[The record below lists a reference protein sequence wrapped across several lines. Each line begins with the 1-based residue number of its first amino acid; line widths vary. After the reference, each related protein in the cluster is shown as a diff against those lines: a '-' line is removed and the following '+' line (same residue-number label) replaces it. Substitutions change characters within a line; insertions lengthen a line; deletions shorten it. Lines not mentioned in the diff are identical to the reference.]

1 MAETLVNRVA
11 NSGIVTINL
20 ENYYPKSEF
29 AHFDLKDF
37 LFMEIILKEK
47 DFRKSLKKSIGVSTV
62 TKYFLIFCSN
72 EAIIPL
78 WAYMLVATHA
88 EGSVKETYV
97 GNQEAYLN
105 HHYQSL
111 IESLD
116 LSSYAEKR
124 IVIKGCSNKPVP
136 AGAYQTITRRLKPTT
151 LSIMFGE
158 PCSMVPI
165 YKRPK

>member
-11 NSGIVTINL
+11 NSGIITINL
-20 ENYYPKSEF
+20 EQYFPEVEF
-29 AHFDLKDF
+29 ANFDLKDF

-47 DFRKSLKKSIGVSTV
+47 DFRKSLIEIDWSQYQNKIL
-62 TKYFLIFCSN
+62 LIYCSN
-72 EAIIPL
+72 KAIIPL
-78 WAYMLVATHA
+78 WAYMLVASYA
-88 EGSVKETYV
+88 EEHVSETYV

-105 HHYQSL
+105 HHYQSI
-111 IESLD
+111 IETLD
-116 LSSYAEKR
+116 LSSYADKR
-124 IVIKGCSNKPVP
+124 VVIKGCSNKPVP
-136 AGAYQTITRRLKPTT
+136 AGAYQSITRRLKPTT

>member
-11 NSGIVTINL
+11 NSGIITINL
-20 ENYYPKSEF
+20 EQYYPESEF
-29 AHFDLKDF
+29 VQFDLKDF
-37 LFMEIILKEK
+37 LYMELILKEK
-47 DFRKSLKKSIGVSTV
+47 DFRQSLKEIDWNAYQDKIL
-62 TKYFLIFCSN
+62 LIYCSN
-72 EAIIPL
+72 DAIIPL
-78 WAYMLVATHA
+78 WAYMLVASHA
-88 EGSVKETYV
+88 EVYAKETYA

-105 HHYQSL
+105 HHYQTL
-111 IESLD
+111 IEDLD

-136 AGAYQTITRRLKPTT
+136 AGAYQSLTRRLKPIT
-151 LSIMFGE
+151 LSIMFVE

>member
-11 NSGIVTINL
+11 NSGIITINL
-20 ENYYPKSEF
+20 EQYYPESEF
-29 AHFDLKDF
+29 VQFDLKDF
-37 LFMEIILKEK
+37 LYMELILKEK
-47 DFRKSLKKSIGVSTV
+47 DFRQSLKEIDWNAYQDKIL
-62 TKYFLIFCSN
+62 LIYCSN
-72 EAIIPL
+72 DAIIPL
-78 WAYMLVATHA
+78 WAYMLVASHA
-88 EGSVKETYV
+88 EVYAKETYA

-105 HHYQSL
+105 HHYQTL
-111 IESLD
+111 IEDLD

-136 AGAYQTITRRLKPTT
+136 AGAYQSLTRRLKPIT

>member
-1 MAETLVNRVA
+1 MAETLINRVA
-11 NSGIVTINL
+11 NSGIITINL
-20 ENYYPKSEF
+20 EHYYPKAEF

-47 DFRKSLKKSIGVSTV
+47 DFRKLLKEIDWDQYQDKIL
-62 TKYFLIFCSN
+62 LIYCSN

-78 WAYMLVATHA
+78 WAYMLVASHA
-88 EGSVKETYV
+88 EGPVKETYV
-97 GNQEAYLN
+97 GNHEAYLN
-105 HHYQSL
+105 HHYQSV
-111 IESLD
+111 IENLD